1 MLENIKC
8 LGHSTIKM
16 ISDNKVI
23 YFDPY
28 NIKLE
33 YKDADIIFITHSHYD
48 HFSEDD
54 INKIKKE
61 NTKIVI
67 TKDIYDNVLK
77 LGFLKDNI
85 IVVTLNNN
93 YQIDNIKFN
102 TISSY
107 NINKPF
113 HPKNN
118 NLVGYIID
126 INSYKYYIAG
136 DTDITEENKKVICD
150 VAFLPIGGVYTMDYK
165 EAATL
170 ANIIEPRI
178 VVPIHYEFIV
188 GNIED
193 AYKFKELLNDNIR
206 CEIMIK

>member
-85 IVVTLNNN
+85 IVVTPNNN
-93 YQIDNIKFN
+93 YQIDNINFK
-102 TISSY
+102 
-107 NINKPF
+107 
-113 HPKNN
+113 
-118 NLVGYIID
+118 
-126 INSYKYYIAG
+126 A
-136 DTDITEENKKVICD
+136 
-150 VAFLPIGGVYTMDYK
+150 
-165 EAATL
+165 L
-170 ANIIEPRI
+170 A
-178 VVPIHYEFIV
+178 
-188 GNIED
+188 
-193 AYKFKELLNDNIR
+193 
-206 CEIMIK
+206 

>member
-1 MLENIKC
+1 MLEYIKC

-16 ISDNKVI
+16 VSDNKVI

-85 IVVTLNNN
+85 IVVTPNNN
-93 YQIDNIKFN
+93 YQIDNINFN
-102 TISSY
+102 TIPAY
-107 NINKPF
+107 NIDKSF

-118 NLVGYIID
+118 NWVGYIFN
-126 INSYKYYIAG
+126 INNYKYYIAG

-150 VAFLPIGGVYTMDYK
+150 VAFLPIGGVYTMDYN
-165 EAATL
+165 EASIL
-170 ANIIEPRI
+170 ANIIEPII
-178 VVPIHYEFIV
+178 VVPIHYGFIV

>member
-16 ISDNKVI
+16 VSDNKVI

-67 TKDIYDNVLK
+67 SKDIYDNVLK

-85 IVVTLNNN
+85 IVVTPNNN
-93 YQIDNIKFN
+93 YQIDNINFN
-102 TISSY
+102 TIPAY
-107 NINKPF
+107 NIDKAF
-113 HPKNN
+113 HSKNN
-118 NLVGYIID
+118 NWVGYIFN
-126 INSYKYYIAG
+126 INNYKYYIAG

-150 VAFLPIGGVYTMDYK
+150 VAFLPIGGIYTMDYK

-178 VVPIHYEFIV
+178 VVPIHYGTIV

>member
-16 ISDNKVI
+16 VSDNKVI

-67 TKDIYDNVLK
+67 SKDIYDNVLK

-85 IVVTLNNN
+85 IVVTPNNN
-93 YQIDNIKFN
+93 YQIDNINFN
-102 TISSY
+102 TIPAY
-107 NINKPF
+107 NIDKAF
-113 HPKNN
+113 HSKNN
-118 NLVGYIID
+118 NWVGYIFN
-126 INSYKYYIAG
+126 INNYKYYIAG

-165 EAATL
+165 EASIL

-178 VVPIHYEFIV
+178 VVPIHYGFIV

-193 AYKFKELLNDNIR
+193 AYKFKELLNDSIK
-206 CEIMIK
+206 CQIMIK

>member
-85 IVVTLNNN
+85 IVVTPNNN
-93 YQIDNIKFN
+93 YQIDNINFN
-102 TISSY
+102 TIPAY
-107 NINKPF
+107 NIDKSF

-118 NLVGYIID
+118 NWVGYIFN
-126 INSYKYYIAG
+126 INNYKYYIAG

-165 EAATL
+165 EASIL

-178 VVPIHYEFIV
+178 VVPIHYGTIV